1 MPPQSRANKR
11 ETISGY
17 KGDLWREDSSIY
29 KVTWHPLSS
38 VGGQNASGLNGHKL
52 GRMSELEF
60 RDKYKWDGWHFSII
74 FPQKWY
80 ITFSTAHFLSQVKQ
94 NFFPSIYAVPLDFPR
109 LLSFLPF
116 VNRQVKVWYCMYYI
130 SYFKLFCKTI
140 RLNWR
145 N

>member
-29 KVTWHPLSS
+29 KVTWQPLSS

-60 RDKYKWDGWHFSII
+60 RDKYKWDGWHFQSFFLKNDIL
-74 FPQKWY
+74 
-80 ITFSTAHFLSQVKQ
+80 LSQQPIFSLKSSRI
-94 NFFPSIYAVPLDFPR
+94 FFPLYLCCSIRFSKTFVFFALCQQTGKGLILHVLY
-109 LLSFLPF
+109 LLFQTL
-116 VNRQVKVWYCMYYI
+116 
-130 SYFKLFCKTI
+130 L
-140 RLNWR
+140 
-145 N
+145 